1 MAAPQPPRT
10 YVPTE
15 GRKKKPAIPAI
26 QSSTVVDR
34 RLASVLQPMKETI
47 EIITGA
53 RGGRLEQLDNT
64 ATLEQVISKLNEV
77 IAKLNY

>member
-1 MAAPQPPRT
+1 MAQPTPRT
-10 YVPTE
+10 YVPIE

-64 ATLEQVISKLNEV
+64 ADLDAVISKLNEV

>member
-1 MAAPQPPRT
+1 MAQPDART
-10 YVPTE
+10 YVPIE
-15 GRKKKPAIPAI
+15 GRKKKPSIPSI

-53 RGGRLEQLDNT
+53 RGGRLEQLDDT
-64 ATLEQVISKLNEV
+64 ADLDTVISKLNEV